1 MTEPHQ
7 DHDHDHSHGHGHGH
21 DHHHHGGLRGVLE
34 GLFRPHSHDPADS
47 VDDAVAS
54 SREGMRT
61 LKVSLGGLAAT
72 AVVQLA
78 ILVLSGSVALLADT
92 IHNFA
97 DALTAGP
104 LAVAFWIGRRPPDRR
119 YTYGYGRAED
129 LAGVFVVLVV
139 AASAVVAAYEAV
151 GRLLHPTPVDH
162 LPWVAVAGLVG
173 FAGNEI
179 VARYRL
185 RTGRRIGSAALE
197 ADGYHARTDGFTSL
211 AVVASAIGLAAG
223 WRTADAVFSLLITVS
238 ILVVVRSSARD
249 IYRRLMDAVDPDLVA
264 RAESVL
270 AGTPGVQRV
279 ETVRLR
285 WVGHALHA
293 ETDLAAD
300 TTLTLGAAHDIAEHA
315 RHRLLHQVRRLDS
328 VTVHMNPCGHDGTDP
343 HAVTA
348 HHAQAPALTGQ
359 TPTDQ
364 RSEP

>member
-1 MTEPHQ
+1 MT
-7 DHDHDHSHGHGHGH
+7 DL
-21 DHHHHGGLRGVLE
+21 DHHHDHGEGHDSAGHAHHHAHHSGLRGLLE
-34 GLFRPHSHDPADS
+34 GLIRPHSHDPADS

-54 SREGMRT
+54 SAAGMRA
-61 LKVSLGGLAAT
+61 LKVSLGGLALT
-72 AVVQLA
+72 AAVQLA

-104 LAVAFWIGRRPPDRR
+104 LAIAFWLGRRPANRR

-151 GRLLHPTPVDH
+151 DRLIHPAPVSH
-162 LPWVAVAGLVG
+162 LPWVAAAGLVG

-185 RTGRRIGSAALE
+185 QIGRRIGSAALE

-211 AVVASAIGLAAG
+211 GVVASAIAMAAG
-223 WRTADAVFSLLITVS
+223 WKAADSVFGLVITLS

-249 IYRRLMDAVDPDLVA
+249 IYRRLMDAVDPHLVD

-270 AGTPGVQRV
+270 ASTPGVERV

-285 WVGHALHA
+285 WIGHNLHS
-293 ETDLAAD
+293 EAD
-300 TTLTLGAAHDIAEHA
+300 IACDTNLSLGAAHDIAEEA
-315 RHRLLHQVRRLDS
+315 RHRLLHQVRRLNS
-328 VTVHMNPCGHDGTDP
+328 VTVHTNPCGHDGHDP
-343 HAVTA
+343 HALTA
-348 HHAQAPALTGQ
+348 HHNA
-359 TPTDQ
+359 
-364 RSEP
+364 R